1 MNDFLFCILAV
12 FQSISWRLS
21 RSNTLAFLLNYLLF
35 FEGEILVNS
44 CLVFLEKNV
53 EKIIAQK
60 GSSHNTDVGKL
71 WEILGQI
78 GGYSRKIPYRHYE
91 GRRLRL
97 WSFQRGYSRNSI
109 SKFQGFIKKGVE
121 FPGIKKNSCGICMG
135 AWHLALDLGISKQQ
149 CNTIS
154 ELKLCFQSWSFA
166 LSEISMG
173 KVTISQGFFQI
184 HNQE

>member
-35 FEGEILVNS
+35 FEGEILVS
-44 CLVFLEKNV
+44 GCLVFLEKNV

-60 GSSHNTDVGKL
+60 GSSHDTDVRKL
-71 WEILGQI
+71 WEILGQMGVI
-78 GGYSRKIPYRHYE
+78 PEKSHTGIMRVGGWGYGI
-91 GRRLRL
+91 
-97 WSFQRGYSRNSI
+97 FRGVIQEYINSI

-135 AWHLALDLGISKQQ
+135 AWLLALDFGISKQQ
-149 CNTIS
+149 CNTI
-154 ELKLCFQSWSFA
+154 LWNFQSWSFA